1 MNKFVKYLASG
12 IGIATLAALGICYF
26 VWSMHSPHRL
36 IWFAFVL
43 ILCVFI
49 WRYLSEADYT
59 VEEVEEE
66 GEDKQAKTLY
76 AQTKMR
82 KMTKWEQVGV
92 VARNLI
98 GVVIIGAL
106 VWTIGYGISCLF
118 EWQPDFWE
126 MHLLYGAIT
135 VGAICLVIYV
145 ACAAWVFFSN
155 AKSAFVRRAIKSVLM
170 WIAVIL
176 CSLAVAGAIFYF
188 LFPLA
193 IEY

>member
-1 MNKFVKYLASG
+1 MNKFVKYLTRG
-12 IGIATLAALGICYF
+12 IGISALAASGICYF

-36 IWFAFVL
+36 IWFAIVL
-43 ILCVFI
+43 ILGVFI

-59 VEEVEEE
+59 EC
-66 GEDKQAKTLY
+66 EDKQAKTLY

-82 KMTKWEQVGV
+82 KMTKWEQIGV
-92 VARNLI
+92 VARNLV
-98 GVVIIGAL
+98 GVIIIGAL
-106 VWTIGYGISCLF
+106 VWTIGYGISCLLG
-118 EWQPDFWE
+118 WQPDFWE

-145 ACAAWVFFSN
+145 ACAAWVFCSN

-176 CSLAVAGAIFYF
+176 CSLAVAGAILYF

-193 IEY
+193 IQS